1 MKKFLLLVLA
11 VFVILLFTESINKN
25 EVPAKIVKEN
35 EIHKVEKI
43 PKIQFGNVKNKKE
56 FIDFIVY
63 CVDKNVL
70 AKEKKYHIPIEIVIA
85 QAIHESAWGNS
96 RFSKEANNLFGIRTW
111 DKNLDQIKPK
121 GVKNTPWGIIHF
133 KDKCGSV
140 DYYYHLINHHNAYE
154 GFRKVRDQ
162 MVANN
167 NIDSLFLVQFLS
179 LYSELGKEYTIRL
192 QNSIKQL
199 REENPWLKQH

>member
-1 MKKFLLLVLA
+1 MKKFLLLVLV
-11 VFVILLFTESINKN
+11 VFVILLFTGSINKN
-25 EVPAKIVKEN
+25 EAPAKIVKEHK
-35 EIHKVEKI
+35 IHQIERI
-43 PKIQFGNVKNKKE
+43 PKIQFGEVKNKKE

-70 AKEKKYHIPIEIVIA
+70 AKEEKHHIPIEIVIA

-111 DKNLDQIKPK
+111 NENMPQIKPK
-121 GVKNTPWGIIHF
+121 GVKNTPWGIIKF

-140 DYYYHLINHHNAYE
+140 DYYYHLINHHNAYD

-167 NIDSLFLVQFLS
+167 TVDSLFLVQFLS